1 LFGEQARIDRVADA
15 AAELDGVREFVGPIA
30 AQRGHQQPFAHSQA
44 ARQDRHDEAA
54 YRHLFV
60 KQVLLNRSLW
70 VIALVNFCVYIVRYG
85 VLDWAAKFMVERKGY
100 TLAAAAGMA
109 AMMPLFGIKIL
120 MYMVMVLIVSAVVSH
135 RMAGPVFKFEKSC
148 STVGEGDL
156 THRVYLR
163 KGDQL
168 TDLQDQFNNMA
179 GAMNEVAKE
188 YEKFRVEAAAAGM
201 ADKAEALSKK
211 VSEIMPKFNA

>member
-1 LFGEQARIDRVADA
+1 MTENTQAKA
-15 AAELDGVREFVGPIA
+15 P
-30 AQRGHQQPFAHSQA
+30 AQFQRKTIMIKKSLQYHYMALIFMS
-44 ARQDRHDEAA
+44 
-54 YRHLFV
+54 
-60 KQVLLNRSLW
+60 VLLAFIVVGLDILW
-70 VIALVNFCVYIVRYG
+70 TVSKVVNEHPMMQP
-85 VLDWAAKFMVERKGY
+85 LLEE
-100 TLAAAAGMA
+100 LS
-109 AMMPLFGIKIL
+109 AMMPLFGVKVV

-211 VSEIMPKFNA
+211 VSEIMPKFKV